1 MERQGSLVGRPALPS
16 SKEVSMP
23 TADTVREKALAL
35 ADAGPATEEAVEELF
50 DYCEAKRVPVVLAR
64 QQLLKD
70 LEARPSD
77 PVVTGAAELLDQVLG
92 RLPLE

>member
-1 MERQGSLVGRPALPS
+1 
-16 SKEVSMP
+16 MP
-23 TADTVREKALAL
+23 TADTVREKALTL
-35 ADAGPATEEAVEELF
+35 AEVGSATEEAVEELLE
-50 DYCEAKRVPVVLAR
+50 CCKHKRVPVVLAR

-77 PVVTGAAELLDQVLG
+77 PVVSGAAELLDHVLG